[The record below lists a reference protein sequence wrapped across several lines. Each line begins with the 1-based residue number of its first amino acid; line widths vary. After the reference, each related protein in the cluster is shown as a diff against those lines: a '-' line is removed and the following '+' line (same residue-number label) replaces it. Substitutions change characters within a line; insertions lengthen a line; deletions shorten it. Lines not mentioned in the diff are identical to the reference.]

1 MFSVI
6 NPRNLTFLLVS
17 HLGLRERLLI
27 LHFLTCE
34 FHVRGCS
41 MTGDP
46 LGNGVWRWLGRRRAR
61 SKREAQEKVL
71 HPTAL
76 TYLWTLDSED
86 GCVYTELAELGHMDI
101 PNYRRIPGCEVYLI

>member
-6 NPRNLTFLLVS
+6 NPRKLTFLLVS

-27 LHFLTCE
+27 LHCLTCE

-46 LGNGVWRWLGRRRAR
+46 LGNGVWLWLGRRRAR
-61 SKREAQEKVL
+61 SEREAQEKVL

-86 GCVYTELAELGHMDI
+86 GCVYTELA
-101 PNYRRIPGCEVYLI
+101 